1 MASIPITSELIKL
14 VQDYMGGN
22 LDTRGQLSQM
32 IPEGYLLS
40 PVTGKLVPWSPGS
53 PLDFNNPDLG
63 SLPEGRSWG
72 EGTIDPLARLV
83 NPGVTGLPNSN
94 FLSSFMKPI
103 ENVADITTL
112 GQGDTDLADLFPTI
126 FNPDVHEAAILA
138 GAGQTIGNLAAGG
151 APPSFTSPTAPT
163 TPGLLE
169 AGGFTPTVDPI
180 EPFLTTGAPTSAEF
194 PWLSNAPEGSVLG
207 AAPALGAGGT
217 LGTLGALG
225 TIGAPI
231 GAPDSPIPTGTPV
244 PTNTPPPGGFDLL
257 GSLGSNPALWGA
269 GLGALLA
276 SNGGGSN
283 PSGTITTTEDIPEWL
298 KLYANVG
305 LGGLTDAYS
314 QSPGGISPVTQAGG
328 GYLQDT
334 IGGNY
339 LNSNPYL
346 DSMYDKAAGKV
357 SAGVNSLFSKGGRF
371 GSGAHQ
377 GVLGDTLSGL
387 ATDIYGGNYAAERT
401 NQQNAALSSGTFGNF
416 MIDQPFRPGQNLLTG
431 VGSIRGSTKTEPYFQ
446 NKNADLLSG
455 ILGGSLLGK
464 TIFG

>member
-53 PLDFNNPDLG
+53 PLDFSNPDLG
-63 SLPEGRSWG
+63 SLPEGRDWR
-72 EGTIDPLARLV
+72 EGTIDPLARLI
-83 NPGVTGLPNSN
+83 NPGVTGLPNSD
-94 FLSSFMKPI
+94 FLSSFREPFQDLA
-103 ENVADITTL
+103 NITTL
-112 GQGDTDLADLFPTI
+112 GQGDTDLADLFPLT
-126 FNPDVHEAAILA
+126 FNPDVHEASIYG
-138 GAGQTIGNLAAGG
+138 GAGQFIGNLAGGG
-151 APPSFTSPTAPT
+151 APPFSDAPVPRDLTGNAAIMGMGTPTQMT
-163 TPGLLE
+163 TGEMSTLQDYF
-169 AGGFTPTVDPI
+169 GFT
-180 EPFLTTGAPTSAEF
+180 G
-194 PWLSNAPEGSVLG
+194 
-207 AAPALGAGGT
+207 
-217 LGTLGALG
+217 
-225 TIGAPI
+225 
-231 GAPDSPIPTGTPV
+231 TGTG
-244 PTNTPPPGGFDLL
+244 PGTGTGGGMLPSLL
-257 GSLGSNPALWGA
+257 NNPALIGA
-269 GLGALLA
+269 GLGGLLA
-276 SNGGGSN
+276 SSGGGSD
-283 PSGTITTTEDIPEWL
+283 PSGTTTTTEDIPEWL
-298 KLYANVG
+298 KLYANIG
-305 LGGLTDAYS
+305 MGGLTDAYA
-314 QSPGGISPVTQAGG
+314 QSPGGISPLTQAGG